1 MILDVRWDSFR
12 MGTPS
17 LFG

>member
-1 MILDVRWDSFR
+1 

-17 LFG
+17 LFISLMKDQCD